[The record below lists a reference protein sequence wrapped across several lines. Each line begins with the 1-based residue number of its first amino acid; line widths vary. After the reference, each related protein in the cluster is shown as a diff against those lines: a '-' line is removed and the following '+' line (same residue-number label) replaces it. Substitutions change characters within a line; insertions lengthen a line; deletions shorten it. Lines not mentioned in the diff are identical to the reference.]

1 MCGRRVLLLM
11 VGLRGETLVSELQ
24 DCIQHVRSEQTRIN
38 THFENKYDALMEER
52 NKANE
57 EWMAERRRVN
67 QVKMMRGGCPVY
79 QDELCRGVLYRSM
92 LSMLRE

>member
-1 MCGRRVLLLM
+1 MRNFRI
-11 VGLRGETLVSELQ
+11 RIAKFDYFVS
-24 DCIQHVRSEQTRIN
+24 IN

-79 QDELCRGVLYRSM
+79 ENELCRGVLYRSM